1 MRKITGF
8 IISRISKKWGTARI
22 KKLIWDKE
30 FSSGQWSYINST
42 GEDIIYHYIEKYSN
56 NGTILDIGCGAG
68 NTGNE
73 LSINKYEKYAGLDI
87 SQNAVNNDILRSQ
100 QNNRSGKN
108 YYFCGD
114 MLTYIRDEKY
124 DLILFRES
132 IWYVRKGKIH
142 SMLQRYSMY
151 LKDHGCFIV
160 SICQIDKHGHI
171 IRLIEQEYTI
181 LERFYDHERGIIIVF
196 Y

>member
-100 QNNRSGKN
+100 QNNRSG
-108 YYFCGD
+108 
-114 MLTYIRDEKY
+114 
-124 DLILFRES
+124 
-132 IWYVRKGKIH
+132 
-142 SMLQRYSMY
+142 
-151 LKDHGCFIV
+151 
-160 SICQIDKHGHI
+160 
-171 IRLIEQEYTI
+171 
-181 LERFYDHERGIIIVF
+181 
-196 Y
+196 